1 MNINAPRPLVG
12 RIAAVTGASGGI
24 GAAVARLLAA
34 KGAKVALLARR
45 EDRLNEVAQQIRD
58 AGGEALAL
66 AADITDPDSVATA
79 ADQVRETFGPV
90 DLLVNSAGTL
100 IVEMAEEGDLGRW
113 EKLIDLNVNGV
124 IRTID
129 AFLSDL
135 FLAGAMGKSSDLIT
149 ISSISADVVNPLMAA
164 YGASKAAISHLS
176 ANMRAEL
183 GPKGVRVT
191 AVEPAV
197 VETDLLKHASNPMYD
212 QYMTQLFGS
221 IKVLQAEDIAEVVAF
236 VAAQPRHV
244 NLSRVTVYST
254 QQP

>member
-1 MNINAPRPLVG
+1 MNAYVPSPLAG

-24 GAAVARLLAA
+24 GAAIARLLAA

-45 EDRLNEVAQQIRD
+45 GDRLNEVAQQIKE

-66 AADITDPDSVATA
+66 TTDITDPDSVTAA

-100 IVEMAEEGDLGRW
+100 IVEMAEEGDLGQW

-129 AFLSDL
+129 AFRSDL
-135 FLAGAMGKSSDLIT
+135 FVAGAAGKPADLIT
-149 ISSISADVVNPLMAA
+149 VSSISADVVNPLMAA

-176 ANMRAEL
+176 ANLRAEL
-183 GPKGVRVT
+183 GPKQVRVT

-197 VETDLLKHASNPMYD
+197 VETDLLKDVSNPMYD
-212 QYMTQLFGS
+212 QYMTQLFSS

-236 VAAQPRHV
+236 AATQPQHV
-244 NLSRVTVYST
+244 NLSRITVYST